1 MVTIP
6 WDACRPRLGGA
17 RCVLTMRAEK
27 ELSDQ
32 VFEIL
37 KETDGLSIAG
47 MARKLEE
54 RGLKTHRLIVSGYL
68 HALADAGYLEVHIV
82 PPTKMFMLK
91 RSLARTV
98 YSAIGEAARG
108 MSATEPGAVELAVA
122 SLSRVLDRPVF
133 LSEVA
138 AMGFTS
144 VSALRQ
150 LGKKERADAA
160 KRLDDGGVRVREGEP
175 MFEAKDRRDADV
187 GRLLDE
193 VMLSAFSCRAE
204 RPRAAVQT
212 ALTLDRFK

>member
-1 MVTIP
+1 M
-6 WDACRPRLGGA
+6 

-27 ELSDQ
+27 ELSDL

-47 MARKLEE
+47 MVRALKD
-54 RGLKTHRLIVSGYL
+54 RGVEAHRLTVSGYL

-91 RSLARTV
+91 RSLGRTV
-98 YSAIGEAARG
+98 YTAIGEAARG

-122 SLSRVLDRPVF
+122 ALSRLLNRPVF

-144 VSALRQ
+144 MSALRQ
-150 LGKKERADAA
+150 LGKKERADAV
-160 KRLDDGGVRVREGEP
+160 KRLEEGGVRVREGEP
-175 MFEAKDRRDADV
+175 LFEARDRRDADV
-187 GRLLDE
+187 GQLLDE

>member
-1 MVTIP
+1 
-6 WDACRPRLGGA
+6 
-17 RCVLTMRAEK
+17 MRAEK
-27 ELSDQ
+27 ELSDL

-37 KETDGLSIAG
+37 RETDGLSIAG
-47 MARKLEE
+47 MVRALKD
-54 RGLKTHRLIVSGYL
+54 RGVEAHRLIVSGYL

-91 RSLARTV
+91 RSLGRTV

-122 SLSRVLDRPVF
+122 ALGRVLDRPVF

-144 VSALRQ
+144 MSALRQ
-150 LGKKERADAA
+150 LGKKERADAVR
-160 KRLDDGGVRVREGEP
+160 RLEEGGVRVREGEP
-175 MFEAKDRRDADV
+175 LFEAKDRRDAEV

-193 VMLSAFSCRAE
+193 VTLSAFSCRAE